1 MLSKIKSIEIRACRG
16 GDELES
22 LDTVA
27 AVKLPGGSRPDFT
40 VVTITTEDGV
50 QGTSFGFGAQDAWK
64 ILFRFPPNISRLNLL
79 SRHIFP
85 CFPPNIRALHPHK
98 NKDPKSKP

>member
-50 QGTSFGFGAQDAWK
+50 QEHHLVLAHK
-64 ILFRFPPNISRLNLL
+64 MRRLQQ
-79 SRHIFP
+79 RQCH
-85 CFPPNIRALHPHK
+85 R
-98 NKDPKSKP
+98 